1 MIEFDLNLKNASDDQ
16 VKEIF
21 EAVLDDGVVVLR
33 NQFLSM
39 DDEVEFCKRIGN
51 CQEYTDVERTK
62 HIACHPNI
70 LRVTGQKNEH
80 GEEGLFGHTSALD
93 WHANQQVTMKGHL

>member
-21 EAVLDDGVVVLR
+21 EAVLNDGVVVLR

-51 CQEYTDVERTK
+51 CQEYTDVELSLI
-62 HIACHPNI
+62 HI
-70 LRVTGQKNEH
+70 
-80 GEEGLFGHTSALD
+80 
-93 WHANQQVTMKGHL
+93 

>member
-62 HIACHPNI
+62 HIVVIQTFC
-70 LRVTGQKNEH
+70 G
-80 GEEGLFGHTSALD
+80 
-93 WHANQQVTMKGHL
+93 

>member
-1 MIEFDLNLKNASDDQ
+1 MLDDQ

-39 DDEVEFCKRIGN
+39 DDEVEFVK
-51 CQEYTDVERTK
+51 E
-62 HIACHPNI
+62 
-70 LRVTGQKNEH
+70 
-80 GEEGLFGHTSALD
+80 
-93 WHANQQVTMKGHL
+93 